1 MVQIAF
7 LLHLSKDTPNHSLDL
22 PLLGRGFNSSSI
34 FAGGIMK
41 WVAESIIIKIVFG
54 YTFGF
59 QYLGKGKKVL
69 FQGTFILGM
78 MFQVNA

>member
-1 MVQIAF
+1 M
-7 LLHLSKDTPNHSLDL
+7 
-22 PLLGRGFNSSSI
+22 
-34 FAGGIMK
+34 
-41 WVAESIIIKIVFG
+41 AESIFIKIVFG
-54 YTFGF
+54 YAFGF